1 MRDGFFMLFLMIF
14 ALIICAIVIGF
25 GLQEIARN
33 KQRIGETIVI
43 CGDTLTI
50 KDYNASHGYYILSN
64 GLIYECK

>member
-1 MRDGFFMLFLMIF
+1 MRTGFVFLY
-14 ALIICAIVIGF
+14 LIIFLLSLVAIIVTIG
-25 GLQEIARN
+25 LLETARN

-50 KDYNASHGYYILSN
+50 KDYNASYRYYILSN

>member
-1 MRDGFFMLFLMIF
+1 MRTGFILLY
-14 ALIICAIVIGF
+14 LIIFLLSIVAIVATID
-25 GLQEIARN
+25 LQEIARN

-50 KDYNASHGYYILSN
+50 KDYNESYGYYILSN

>member
-1 MRDGFFMLFLMIF
+1 MRTGFILLY
-14 ALIICAIVIGF
+14 LIIFLLSIVAIVATID
-25 GLQEIARN
+25 LQETARN

-50 KDYNASHGYYILSN
+50 KDYNESYGYYILSN

>member
-1 MRDGFFMLFLMIF
+1 MRTGFVLLY
-14 ALIICAIVIGF
+14 LIILLLSFVATFVTT
-25 GLQEIARN
+25 GLQETARN

-50 KDYNASHGYYILSN
+50 KDYNASYKYYILSN